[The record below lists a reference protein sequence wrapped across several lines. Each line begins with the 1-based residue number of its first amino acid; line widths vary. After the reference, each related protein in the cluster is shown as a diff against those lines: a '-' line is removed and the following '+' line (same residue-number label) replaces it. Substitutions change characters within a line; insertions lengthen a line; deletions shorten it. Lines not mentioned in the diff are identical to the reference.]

1 MSWNV
6 RKIGDI
12 VDKIIGGGTPS
23 KSKSEYWDG
32 DIYWASVK
40 DMSEGKYSLSET
52 QDTITREGLDNS
64 SASLINEGTLIVSTR
79 MGLGRAF
86 INTVPMAINQDLKAI
101 YPNKKFVDNDFL
113 LWNYVSQAA
122 HIESMGNG
130 ATVKGIRLEQLK
142 SIEIK
147 LPPLQTQKRIA
158 DILCAY
164 DDLIE
169 NNLKRIK
176 LLEQAAQNI
185 YKEWFVNLRFPGYEN
200 TPINEETGLPV
211 GWMKLTVEEYTKV
224 ASRGPSLNYKVDE
237 GFPVLNQSCIRNAE
251 IELDKVRIAAK
262 LKENKEHCYLQIN
275 DILINSMGQGTLGRV
290 SKNNSITEKFIIHNC
305 ITFLRSKDEYSQT
318 LLYHFISSKEN
329 YFISISQGSTGQT
342 TLKLSLIKEM
352 EINTPSADLM
362 KLFDNQV
369 LPMWTQ
375 IGYLKN
381 QNQKLKAAR
390 DILLPRLMN
399 RTIEV

>member
-1 MSWNV
+1 MSWEIFKLSEVSKVVDSLHQTPKYSEAGYPMV
-6 RKIGDI
+6 RVTDVKGGYLSLENTYKVNQEVFSQFSKNHKPEQGDI
-12 VDKIIGGGTPS
+12 I
-23 KSKSEYWDG
+23 
-32 DIYWASVK
+32 
-40 DMSEGKYSLSET
+40 
-52 QDTITREGLDNS
+52 ITRVGSYGLSSYVNTNS
-64 SASLINEGTLIVSTR
+64 DFCLGQNTAVIIPKINNKFLYYVMSSHIAKNQIEALITGSS
-79 MGLGRAF
+79 
-86 INTVPMAINQDLKAI
+86 
-101 YPNKKFVDNDFL
+101 Y
-113 LWNYVSQAA
+113 
-122 HIESMGNG
+122 
-130 ATVKGIRLEQLK
+130 K
-142 SIEIK
+142 SISLGHIRNLEIPT
-147 LPPLQTQKRIA
+147 PPLQTQKRIA
-158 DILCAY
+158 DILSAY

-169 NNLKRIK
+169 NNLNRIK

-200 TPINEETGLPV
+200 TPINEETGLPE

-237 GFPVLNQSCIRNAE
+237 GFPVLNQSCIRNGE

-352 EINTPSADLM
+352 EINAPSADLM